1 MVYYVMDIALAGVS
15 KKWQDLMD
23 LEALELILAA
33 GDIVPPAPLVFEA
46 LRYGNPSDINTVII
60 CQGAI
65 PNPSE
70 SLFGSLAWGGEATAP
85 SGDPRPWAVQGVLK
99 FNDSLMVRRG
109 AGHHD
114 VAEWRPFIEDLL
126 RRFCIERAEA
136 GARIH
141 FLLWG
146 PGARVYAPLA
156 RHHNHAAREWAD
168 PLVENGACPHFEEVN
183 AALAASG
190 RPPIVWDSLAP
201 VIAFSD
207 GACSRNGKPGA
218 RAAFA
223 ALITGAQFGATVIR
237 GEVSPTEYAFIDER
251 DPERGICTLQRAAI
265 PSNNRGELLGIIYA
279 FLALLRGRALGAV
292 EVVSDS
298 KISINTLEVWLPA
311 RLKNKTS
318 QGLKNYDLVMIAWRL
333 LGMLRLQ
340 AATVTLTHT
349 RSHQK
354 PPLSTAPSR
363 ERLIWKGN
371 DAVDQHAGVPLTTPV
386 AAHTIEVLS
395 ALAILQGFAHPS
407 YSPER

>member
-1 MVYYVMDIALAGVS
+1 MDIALAGVS
-15 KKWQDLMD
+15 KRWQDLMD

-99 FNDSLMVRRG
+99 FNDSLMVRRE
-109 AGHHD
+109 AGLHD
-114 VAEWRPFIEDLL
+114 VAEWRPFIVDLL

-156 RHHNHAAREWAD
+156 RHHNHAAREWAH

-237 GEVSPTEYAFIDER
+237 GEVRYARCKGPPSPAITVASFSASYTHSWLF
-251 DPERGICTLQRAAI
+251 CAAA
-265 PSNNRGELLGIIYA
+265 PSALSRSSATAKSLSI
-279 FLALLRGRALGAV
+279 LLRFGSPPVLRIRHRKAL
-292 EVVSDS
+292 
-298 KISINTLEVWLPA
+298 KTTTL
-311 RLKNKTS
+311 S
-318 QGLKNYDLVMIAWRL
+318 
-333 LGMLRLQ
+333 
-340 AATVTLTHT
+340 
-349 RSHQK
+349 
-354 PPLSTAPSR
+354 
-363 ERLIWKGN
+363 
-371 DAVDQHAGVPLTTPV
+371 
-386 AAHTIEVLS
+386 
-395 ALAILQGFAHPS
+395 
-407 YSPER
+407 